1 MHTKIN
7 VNLKKIKNNILY
19 LYTVNYKAYSRVKR
33 KRAYFISLFDMYFF
47 FILYI
52 LYSSGRPS
60 VLVLQSLLPRFFFQ
74 VQAGTITASFCL
86 VFPPPPCKF
95 NYSWL
100 GIAYKQLPISSL
112 LCATWY
118 QYLTFHLL
126 VSDLSTVLNPAS
138 DGQLYLPLTWLA
150 FDTSQCIWIL
160 SLVRNRVN
168 AIGVPEL
175 ADGWLLNIKEFL
187 QVLGSI

>member
-86 VFPPPPCKF
+86 VFPPHANSTTLDWGLPTSNSPFPPFCVLHDTNTSHSTCWF
-95 NYSWL
+95 L
-100 GIAYKQLPISSL
+100 ISL
-112 LCATWY
+112 LF
-118 QYLTFHLL
+118 LT
-126 VSDLSTVLNPAS
+126 
-138 DGQLYLPLTWLA
+138 LP
-150 FDTSQCIWIL
+150 
-160 SLVRNRVN
+160 
-168 AIGVPEL
+168 
-175 ADGWLLNIKEFL
+175 
-187 QVLGSI
+187 VLGSFIFPSLD